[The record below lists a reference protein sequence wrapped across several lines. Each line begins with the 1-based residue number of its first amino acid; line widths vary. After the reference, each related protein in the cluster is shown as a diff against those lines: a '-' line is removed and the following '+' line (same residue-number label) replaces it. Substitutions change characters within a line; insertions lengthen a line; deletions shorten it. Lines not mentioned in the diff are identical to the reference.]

1 MSLFMYGYYESP
13 CDLPSHFVTQ
23 FDKDY
28 LVVVFFLIPFLEVK
42 KGKLYLSDFPGYL
55 SWHCLVVPPG
65 NFKLL
70 NLVTFFIK

>member
-28 LVVVFFLIPFLEVK
+28 LVFRGKEREVVSIRFSWLLISAL
-42 KGKLYLSDFPGYL
+42 LSC
-55 SWHCLVVPPG
+55 SSR
-65 NFKLL
+65 
-70 NLVTFFIK
+70 